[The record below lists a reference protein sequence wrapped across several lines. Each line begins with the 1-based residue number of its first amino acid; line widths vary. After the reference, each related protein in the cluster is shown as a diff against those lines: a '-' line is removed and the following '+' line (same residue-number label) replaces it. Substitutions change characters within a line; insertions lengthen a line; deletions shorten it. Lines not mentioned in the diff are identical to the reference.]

1 PDPAKFQLPDQTKY
15 PQLQIVITATS
26 NQDKKKTA
34 KCTIT
39 LTSGIRGILQ
49 PVTASVP
56 AQESQQFF
64 VTLTNDVQNKGVT
77 WLLTQ
82 NVPNTNSSGTF
93 LNYPQLPKCDPTCGT
108 ITPDPNNPDV
118 AVYTAPSAVP
128 SAITPAQTNNTNS
141 PSNVAIVATP
151 VADNTGFVTGT
162 ITITTGGPITFN
174 GITPTIAPQGA
185 TLWDVY
191 LDAPNI
197 SSASQI
203 LLTYPNNSQPVVKD
217 STSGQ
222 IKILFPLPAS
232 SSSTTTTTAT
242 PPSTGARLRLNA
254 SDLKTSGT
262 VTVSV
267 VDPAQPCNSLAVGA
281 PCTATGATSF
291 NIIPVRPTST
301 ASVPDDVVQGKLS
314 QQTRVIIDGGY
325 FGPNGT
331 LAAASFQG

>member
-1 PDPAKFQLPDQTKY
+1 NLTATVTGATNTNVTWSPCQYTTTTTTNGKTTTLPLILCPSDGSFGVLSNTQPTGTATYTAPDPAKFQLPDQTKY

-151 VADNTGFVTGT
+151 VADN
-162 ITITTGGPITFN
+162 
-174 GITPTIAPQGA
+174 
-185 TLWDVY
+185 
-191 LDAPNI
+191 
-197 SSASQI
+197 
-203 LLTYPNNSQPVVKD
+203 
-217 STSGQ
+217 
-222 IKILFPLPAS
+222 
-232 SSSTTTTTAT
+232 
-242 PPSTGARLRLNA
+242 
-254 SDLKTSGT
+254 
-262 VTVSV
+262 
-267 VDPAQPCNSLAVGA
+267 
-281 PCTATGATSF
+281 
-291 NIIPVRPTST
+291 
-301 ASVPDDVVQGKLS
+301 
-314 QQTRVIIDGGY
+314 
-325 FGPNGT
+325 
-331 LAAASFQG
+331 